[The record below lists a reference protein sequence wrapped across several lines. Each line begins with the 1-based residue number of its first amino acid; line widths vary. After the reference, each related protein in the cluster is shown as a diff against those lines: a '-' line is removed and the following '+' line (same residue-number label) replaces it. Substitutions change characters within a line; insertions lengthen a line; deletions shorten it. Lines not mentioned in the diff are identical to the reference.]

1 MDQRQ
6 SRYREPPVALAPDA
20 RGRTPAT
27 TPLRA
32 RSDATGSF
40 RHVVAEGERLD
51 HIAYH
56 YYEEPTSWWRICDAN
71 PEFLSPLALLGQESV
86 TAARFPIRPTVA
98 GPPPD
103 WAELKQ
109 ELAADPALSGVED
122 IAVDEEVHYVT
133 VVRTVTIAPL
143 GERRVPVVEE
153 RFRRSLVI
161 RFNNTS
167 TSLDAILRAIK
178 ATGLAVDPPVD
189 IGQLGREIVIPPTGA
204 G

>member
-1 MDQRQ
+1 M
-6 SRYREPPVALAPDA
+6 
-20 RGRTPAT
+20 
-27 TPLRA
+27 
-32 RSDATGSF
+32 
-40 RHVVAEGERLD
+40 
-51 HIAYH
+51 
-56 YYEEPTSWWRICDAN
+56 
-71 PEFLSPLALLGQESV
+71 
-86 TAARFPIRPTVA
+86 A

-103 WAELKQ
+103 WAKVKQ

-143 GERRVPVVEE
+143 GQRRVPVVEE

-189 IGQLGREIVIPPTGA
+189 IGQLGREIVIPPTGT